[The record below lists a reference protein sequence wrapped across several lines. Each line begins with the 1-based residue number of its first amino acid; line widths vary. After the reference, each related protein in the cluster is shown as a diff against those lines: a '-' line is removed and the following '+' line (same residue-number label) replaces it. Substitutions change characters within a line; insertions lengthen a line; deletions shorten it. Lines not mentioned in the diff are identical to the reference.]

1 MLKQTIPFIFVVLWA
16 SGFVGAKI
24 GLVYAEPA
32 TLLTIRML
40 GNIVL
45 FSVLIIL
52 LRRSIPKGKALL
64 HSCVVGM
71 LIHGFY
77 LGGTYEAI
85 KYGMP
90 AGLSALLVGIQPL
103 LTAIV
108 VTSFAKQ
115 VLKPSQWL
123 GLVIG
128 FIGIGC
134 VLVGN
139 IHWQE
144 GSEKLAAF
152 IFVFAALLGIT
163 FGTLYQ
169 KRFCQGA
176 DMIGGAMTQYVAAA
190 MLFIPVAVMTET
202 REVNWTWAFSLTML
216 WLVVVLSGVAVL
228 LLLYMVKHGESSKV
242 ASVFYLV
249 PPVAAV
255 QAWLLFGEYFD
266 QFGMLGFALA
276 SASVYLV
283 AKAPRLK
290 LSRFHPEKLI
300 QKKYKNVDK
309 GMSKQYEI
317 R

>member
-1 MLKQTIPFIFVVLWA
+1 MLKRCIPFIFVLLWA

-40 GNIVL
+40 GNVVL
-45 FSVLIIL
+45 FLILMFVLK
-52 LRRSIPKGKALL
+52 RSIPTGKALL
-64 HSCVVGM
+64 HSCVVGI
-71 LIHGFY
+71 LIHGLY

-85 KYGMP
+85 QYGMP

-103 LTAIV
+103 LTALL
-108 VTSFAKQ
+108 VTIFSQQ
-115 VLKPSQWL
+115 VLKSSQWL
-123 GLVIG
+123 GLIIG

-152 IFVFAALLGIT
+152 IFVFAALFGIT
-163 FGTLYQ
+163 LGTLYQ
-169 KRFCQGA
+169 KRFCRGV
-176 DMIGGAMTQYVAAA
+176 DLLGGAMAQYVAAA
-190 MLFIPVAVMTET
+190 TLFIPVALMTET
-202 REVNWTWAFSLTML
+202 RQVDWTWEFSLTMV
-216 WLVVVLSGVAVL
+216 WLVVVLSGIAVL
-228 LLLYMVKHGESSKV
+228 LLLYMVEHGESSKV

-249 PPVAAV
+249 PPVAAL
-255 QAWLLFGEYFD
+255 QAWLLFGESFD
-266 QFGMLGFALA
+266 QFGLLGFCLA

-283 AKAPRLK
+283 AKAPEFKR
-290 LSRFHPEKLI
+290 
-300 QKKYKNVDK
+300 KKSKNVGK
-309 GMSKQYEI
+309 TMSKQYEI